1 MPTLPRKVNLSASS
15 DEILNKIWN
24 NASAN
29 YQRNV
34 TARARDSLDT
44 LHLIGQQITSNTEFA
59 NEFLNILN
67 RIAMTLISSKLYTN
81 PWSMFKRGVIEYG
94 ETVEEIFVN
103 LAKPHTYNMEYG
115 VSHQWDIETPD
126 VRAALHMLNYR
137 EFYKTTV
144 THEQLRL
151 AFLSW
156 EGVRELITGIIQ
168 SLYTAAA
175 YDEYIVMKYMIVR
188 NVLNGYFY
196 PVSVKPT
203 TSDNLEDIVG
213 TMKGVSSDLEFMSSL
228 YNPAG
233 VTTFT
238 NKSSQILIYD
248 THFDA
253 KVSVEVLAVAFNE
266 DRATFMG
273 HVVLVD
279 GFDKQDTQRLNKLF
293 EGNPNYRP
301 ITEAELEVL
310 KTISAV
316 LVDKDYFMIF
326 DNLLKMTEKY
336 NGESLYW
343 NYWLHVWKTFSSSP
357 FANAIVFLNQNGTVT
372 GVTISNGST
381 AYLAV
386 GATLQLSA
394 TVATTGIIS
403 KDVVWTTAD
412 ETKATISETGL
423 VTGVAAGSVVITATS
438 KADSTKSASITIT
451 VA

>member
-1 MPTLPRKVNLSASS
+1 MPTLPKKVNLSATS

-29 YQRNV
+29 YQAGV
-34 TARARDSLDT
+34 SARAGGDLDT
-44 LHLIGQQITSNTEFA
+44 LHLIGQQITGNTEFA

-67 RIAMTLISSKLYTN
+67 RIAMTLITSKLYTN
-81 PWSMFKRGVIEYG
+81 PWSMFKRGVMEYG

-103 LAKPHTYNMEYG
+103 LAQPHTYNMEYG
-115 VSHQWDIETPD
+115 VNHQWDIEKPD

-175 YDEYIVMKYMIVR
+175 YDEYIVMKYMITR

-196 PVSVKPT
+196 PVTVKPT

-238 NKSSQILIYD
+238 NKASQILIYD

-279 GFDKQDTQRLNKLF
+279 GFDKQDTARLNTLF
-293 EGNPNYRP
+293 KDNPNYTP

-357 FANAIVFLNQNGTVT
+357 FANAIVFLNQNGSVT
-372 GVTISNGST
+372 SVTIVNGST
-381 AYLAV
+381 ANLAV

-394 TVATTGIIS
+394 TVTTTGIIS
-403 KDVVWTTAD
+403 KDVIWSTVD
-412 ETKATISETGL
+412 ETKATVSDTGL

-438 KADSTKSASITIT
+438 KADSTKSAQITIT

>member
-1 MPTLPRKVNLSASS
+1 MPTLPKKVNLSATS

-29 YQRNV
+29 YQAGV
-34 TARARDSLDT
+34 SARAGGNLDT
-44 LHLIGQQITSNTEFA
+44 LHLIGQQITGNTEFA

-67 RIAMTLISSKLYTN
+67 RIAMTLITSKLYTN
-81 PWSMFKRGVIEYG
+81 PWSMFKRGVMEYG

-103 LAKPHTYNMEYG
+103 LAQPHTYNMEYG
-115 VSHQWDIETPD
+115 VSHQWDIEKPD

-144 THEQLRL
+144 THEQLKL

-175 YDEYIVMKYMIVR
+175 YDEYIVMKYMITR
-188 NVLNGYFY
+188 NVLDGYFY
-196 PVSVKPT
+196 PVAVKPT

-279 GFDKQDTQRLNKLF
+279 GFNKQDTARLNTLF
-293 EGNPNYRP
+293 KDNPNYTP
-301 ITEAELEVL
+301 ITAAELEVL

-357 FANAIVFLNQNGTVT
+357 FANAIVFLNQNGSVT
-372 GVTISNGST
+372 SVTIVNGST
-381 AYLAV
+381 ANLAV

-394 TVATTGIIS
+394 TVTTTGIIS
-403 KDVVWTTAD
+403 KDVIWSTAD
-412 ETKATISETGL
+412 ETKATVSDTGL

-438 KADSTKSASITIT
+438 KADSTKSAQITIT
-451 VA
+451 VS